1 MVLVSQVDEPG
12 VEGHRRRRQ
21 AKPPERPQTGRLDVA
36 VGFRVRGGGAGQ
48 LYVNAGD
55 RQVRLIG

>member
-12 VEGHRRRRQ
+12 VEGDRRRRQ

-36 VGFRVRGGGAGQ
+36 VGFRVRGSGAGQ